1 MLRPPP
7 IRLMDGVPLTFHSFL
22 LHSVHADSQHESKLL
37 LKKVVSLALK
47 ESSAFDAPASCANCA
62 SCILNQISDLGETS

>member
-1 MLRPPP
+1 MLRSPP

-22 LHSVHADSQHESKLL
+22 LHPVHADSQHESK

-47 ESSAFDAPASCANCA
+47 ESSAVDAPASCADCA